1 VLGIW
6 YRKFYDTNDWKN
18 RTKIIS
24 LLADES
30 VIVLLFYD
38 SVLDLTDFLVGASSV
53 KRYDAPNW
61 KETL

>member
-1 VLGIW
+1 MAESFRYTLYNKINFPVV
-6 YRKFYDTNDWKN
+6 
-18 RTKIIS
+18 KIIS